1 MWYASCITRYVWC
14 WLAVRELERTDL
26 LTTHLTLLGGYEDL
40 QEAGRWLVGQEQGV
54 RLWRS
59 EVCGVRQLEGRRGAT
74 LLPPKGQRLLVR
86 LRLAGPPLVLDR
98 CNSVHLTSL
107 PQLHTRH
114 LYLLEVTITSSV
126 GTTIRFSVLER
137 YCYCH
142 VSR

>member
-1 MWYASCITRYVWC
+1 M
-14 WLAVRELERTDL
+14 
-26 LTTHLTLLGGYEDL
+26 
-40 QEAGRWLVGQEQGV
+40 GQEQGV

-98 CNSVHLTSL
+98 CNKQCTLDLTTTT
-107 PQLHTRH
+107 TRH

-126 GTTIRFSVLER
+126 GTTIRFLVLER